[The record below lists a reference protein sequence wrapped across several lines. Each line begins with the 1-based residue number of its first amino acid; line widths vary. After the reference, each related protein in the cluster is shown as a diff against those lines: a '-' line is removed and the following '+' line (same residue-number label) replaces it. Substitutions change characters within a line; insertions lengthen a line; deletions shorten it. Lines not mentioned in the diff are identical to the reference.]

1 MIRYGIPN
9 SLVNVPAPSVV
20 AENGGFNIQI
30 APNVAQNIG
39 INLQL
44 EVAADLVRF
53 FETYMYMTFPEGVRT
68 IRTIAMGGD
77 PTIMLR
83 AKEGNC
89 DWDPR
94 SNVTNSRT
102 MTINACAVEMQLQQ
116 CIGPIS
122 ELYNQMVTNA
132 LTFESASGIAY
143 VQNIATI
150 AVKAMQDGLIIVA
163 IANNSLGPITGGGI
177 SANAPYFQADW
188 LDYLQT
194 QYALCDGKSILQQ
207 LQEGAA
213 DYPWLDLDA
222 AESTAPVFSAAGLTY
237 TNGVLDYN
245 DVIPALE
252 TLFAQAPPPLL
263 DAAGTGMLDGDG
275 TYLRPVLLVSR
286 EVRQACY
293 NYWHRQEAG
302 LGAVP
307 RFFIERSVNLN
318 GIEMRYLAYTG
329 QGSEIPVVWEPAFNK
344 YSDRLLS
351 NGQRIHPQY
360 AVLTVSRNLTIA
372 TGFPTIE
379 GTVNSALMVRR
390 YGSDMPSKAGI
401 TEARAAGLVGAG
413 IRDVYFVT
421 AACSHTV
428 NS

>member
-1 MIRYGIPN
+1 
-9 SLVNVPAPSVV
+9 
-20 AENGGFNIQI
+20 
-30 APNVAQNIG
+30 
-39 INLQL
+39 
-44 EVAADLVRF
+44 
-53 FETYMYMTFPEGVRT
+53 
-68 IRTIAMGGD
+68 
-77 PTIMLR
+77 
-83 AKEGNC
+83 
-89 DWDPR
+89 
-94 SNVTNSRT
+94 
-102 MTINACAVEMQLQQ
+102 
-116 CIGPIS
+116 
-122 ELYNQMVTNA
+122 
-132 LTFESASGIAY
+132 
-143 VQNIATI
+143 
-150 AVKAMQDGLIIVA
+150 
-163 IANNSLGPITGGGI
+163 
-177 SANAPYFQADW
+177 
-188 LDYLQT
+188 
-194 QYALCDGKSILQQ
+194 
-207 LQEGAA
+207 
-213 DYPWLDLDA
+213 
-222 AESTAPVFSAAGLTY
+222 
-237 TNGVLDYN
+237 
-245 DVIPALE
+245 
-252 TLFAQAPPPLL
+252 
-263 DAAGTGMLDGDG
+263 MLDGDG

>member
-9 SLVNVPAPSVV
+9 TLVNVPAPSIV

-30 APNVAQNIG
+30 QPNVAQNIG
-39 INLQL
+39 INLQI

-53 FETYMYMTFPEGVRT
+53 FETYMFMTFPEGVRT

-83 AKEGNC
+83 AKESNC

-122 ELYNQMVTNA
+122 ELYNQMVTNG
-132 LTFESASGIAY
+132 LVFESASGIAY
-143 VQNIATI
+143 LQNIAAI

-163 IANNSLGPITGGGI
+163 IANNSLGTITGGGI

-188 LDYLQT
+188 LTYLQE
-194 QYALCDGKSILQQ
+194 QYALCDGKSLLQQ
-207 LQEGAA
+207 MQEYAA

-222 AESTAPVFSAAGLTY
+222 DGSTAPVFSNPAFTY

-245 DVIPALE
+245 DVITALE
-252 TLFAQAPPPLL
+252 TLFSQAPPPLQ
-263 DAAGTGMLDGDG
+263 DAAGTGLLDGDG

-286 EVRQACY
+286 DVRQACY

-307 RFFIERSVNLN
+307 RFFIERSVVLN
-318 GIEMRYLAYTG
+318 GVEMRYLAYTG
-329 QGSEIPVVWEPAFNK
+329 QGSEIPVIWEPAFNK
-344 YSDRLLS
+344 YADRLLD
-351 NGQRIHPQY
+351 NGLRLRPQY
-360 AVLTVSRNLTIA
+360 AVLTVARNLTIA
-372 TGFPTIE
+372 LGYQTIE
-379 GTVNSALMVRR
+379 NTVNTAFIIRR
-390 YGSDMPSKAGI
+390 YGADMPSKAGI
-401 TEARAAGLVGAG
+401 TEARAAALVGAG

-421 AACSHTV
+421 AACSHVVTA
-428 NS
+428 

>member
-9 SLVNVPAPSVV
+9 TLVNVPAPSIV

-30 APNVAQNIG
+30 QPNVAQNIG
-39 INLQL
+39 INLQI

-53 FETYMYMTFPEGVRT
+53 FETYMFMTFPEGVRT

-83 AKEGNC
+83 AKESNC

-122 ELYNQMVTNA
+122 ELYNQMVTNG
-132 LTFESASGIAY
+132 LVFESASGVAY
-143 VQNIATI
+143 LQNIAAI

-163 IANNSLGPITGGGI
+163 IANNSLGTITGGGI

-188 LDYLQT
+188 LTYLQE
-194 QYALCDGKSILQQ
+194 QYALCDGKSLLQQ
-207 LQEGAA
+207 MQEYAA

-222 AESTAPVFSAAGLTY
+222 DGSTAPVFSNPAFTY

-245 DVIPALE
+245 DVITALE
-252 TLFAQAPPPLL
+252 TLFSQAPPPLQ
-263 DAAGTGMLDGDG
+263 DAAGTGLLDGDG

-286 EVRQACY
+286 DVRQACY

-307 RFFIERSVNLN
+307 RFFVERSVVLN
-318 GIEMRYLAYTG
+318 GVEMRYLAYTG
-329 QGSEIPVVWEPAFNK
+329 QGSEIPVIWEPAFNK
-344 YSDRLLS
+344 YADRLLD
-351 NGQRIHPQY
+351 NGLRLRPQY
-360 AVLTVSRNLTIA
+360 AVLTVARNLTIA

-379 GTVNSALMVRR
+379 GTVNTAFIIRR

-421 AACSHTV
+421 AACSHVVTA
-428 NS
+428 